1 MMTSQLDGRKHYMG
15 LDGLRGIAALVVVCY
30 HIFEAF
36 ALSPLNQTVNHGYL
50 AVDFF
55 FLLSGFVLSY
65 SYDEP
70 NKHELG
76 FVTFIKKRFI
86 RLHPMLIVAALL
98 GGALFYLQSTPEQNL
113 SLVPPSVVCISVLMS
128 IFLVPVSGG
137 YDVRGYSE
145 MFPLN
150 GASWSLFFEY
160 IGSLFYI
167 LVLKRIPKLGLY
179 ILTLGFSLWTIAMVS
194 TSVWGY
200 NGSGWSMEYDQG
212 WLGGL
217 SRVLTSMTLGVLL
230 SRYFKPIKIKRAFEI
245 CSIILVLL
253 LVMPRLGGADS
264 MWLNV
269 VYELLCVLLFFP
281 LLLLIGAS
289 ENCASSRKTAVC
301 KFLGDISYPLYII
314 HYPSIYLY
322 IAWVKTNSLTFEDSL
337 GGVAL
342 LFVVNI
348 ILAQVL
354 LRVYDMPFRKYL
366 KRKML

>member
-15 LDGLRGIAALVVVCY
+15 LDGLRGVAALVVVCY

-70 NKHELG
+70 NKAGLG

-128 IFLVPVSGG
+128 ILLLPVSGS

-230 SRYFKPIKIKRAFEI
+230 SRYFKPIKIKRAFEV

-289 ENCASSRKTAVC
+289 EDCSLSRKTAVC

-348 ILAQVL
+348 ILAQGL